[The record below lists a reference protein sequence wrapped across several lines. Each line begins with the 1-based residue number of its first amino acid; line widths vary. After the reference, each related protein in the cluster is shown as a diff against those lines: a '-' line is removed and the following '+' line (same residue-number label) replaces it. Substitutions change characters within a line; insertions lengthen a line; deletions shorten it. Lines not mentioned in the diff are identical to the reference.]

1 MTRRLRTWRSPVSL
15 YSRHSAW
22 ASSAETRRRLPD
34 DEVGFIAG
42 TALLE
47 GRDDQKDDGC
57 IGRRPHNLHH
67 RFGVGPFPDSPYAQA
82 STSATA
88 VHIASGTSCPKDS
101 CASAEASAG
110 SRCTGTPASRARSS
124 IEAARCPLPAATIC
138 GAPSP
143 VYLSAAITL
152 RSGIQIERL
161 TAWSYVD
168 RRLEAGRLQ
177 GGAQTLGA
185 LVGDGVGTPGGR
197 RDLREQPVPAQL
209 QAQVEPPQRG

>member
-1 MTRRLRTWRSPVSL
+1 MTRRFRTWRSPVAL
-15 YSRHSAW
+15 YSRHSAR

-47 GRDDQKDDGC
+47 GRDDQTDDGC

-67 RFGVGPFPDSPYAQA
+67 RFGVGPFADSPYAHA

-88 VHIASGTSCPKDS
+88 VHMASGTSCPRDS
-101 CASAEASAG
+101 CASAEASSG

-124 IEAARCPLPAATIC
+124 IEAATCPLPAATTC

-143 VYLSAAITL
+143 VYLSAAVTL

-161 TAWSYVD
+161 MARTYLD
-168 RRLEAGRLQ
+168 RGFQTSRLQ
-177 GGAQTLGA
+177 RGA
-185 LVGDGVGTPGGR
+185 
-197 RDLREQPVPAQL
+197 
-209 QAQVEPPQRG
+209 